1 MPQLITNSGNKE
13 LIQVARGHHGWHYEW
28 RVYDSKNPNNYKVTA
43 SFFLSDS
50 EALMENENPLEQD
63 TELSE
68 EEGTVG
74 MTRQMQDF
82 YNARQYEIEQELAI
96 LKTLKLKK
104 GSN

>member
-1 MPQLITNSGNKE
+1 
-13 LIQVARGHHGWHYEW
+13 
-28 RVYDSKNPNNYKVTA
+28 
-43 SFFLSDS
+43 
-50 EALMENENPLEQD
+50 MENENPLEQD

-68 EEGTVG
+68 EPGSTNI
-74 MTRQMQDF
+74 TRQMQDF